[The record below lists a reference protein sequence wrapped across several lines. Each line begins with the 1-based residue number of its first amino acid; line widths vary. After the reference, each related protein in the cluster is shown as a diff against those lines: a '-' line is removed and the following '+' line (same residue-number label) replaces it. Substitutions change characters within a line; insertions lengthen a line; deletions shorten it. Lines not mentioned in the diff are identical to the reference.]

1 MVWASEV
8 SVVKFKC
15 QDTPIACLDVLEDV
29 FKCNCVIPVF
39 IRPHMTFFPLH
50 NSVQFHISI
59 YQQGQRVNTQPMI
72 LKLCVINEKRTC
84 KYWKFQVN
92 EYMLYCR
99 YGIQYIY
106 CIYKMKL
113 IETLLY

>member
-8 SVVKFKC
+8 WVVKFKC

-59 YQQGQRVNTQPMI
+59 YQQGQRVNTHCNQW
-72 LKLCVINEKRTC
+72 
-84 KYWKFQVN
+84 Y
-92 EYMLYCR
+92 
-99 YGIQYIY
+99 
-106 CIYKMKL
+106 
-113 IETLLY
+113 